1 MRRFK
6 MMSGLGLA
14 LALATGAQ
22 AEGWSVVDF
31 NSVNTRDICMS
42 YAETTFS
49 TYRQRFGSD
58 GFTGR
63 STWTVG
69 GYDLRGEVVDGLF
82 ICPDEAGLVAPFLIL
97 HNTDDDSDA
106 RELIADRLSDIWDE
120 VVAGGGTPGGT
131 SGAVGG
137 GTK

>member
-1 MRRFK
+1 MTG
-6 MMSGLGLA
+6 GLGLA

-131 SGAVGG
+131 SGVVGG